1 MSRWLASVCVLLL
14 AGGVQAQPK
23 PALDLRIPPV
33 TEGTVQSIREIQTAP
48 RNARPTTPAQPDVG
62 LSSDLDT
69 GPLVGS
75 VASRQ
80 FGGPPGEKK
89 WHLGSAGTREMQE
102 RLEQTGYEVV
112 VKMDDGE
119 MRTFRPRDVARLGI
133 GQRVSVRSGELDP
146 I

>member
-1 MSRWLASVCVLLL
+1 
-14 AGGVQAQPK
+14 
-23 PALDLRIPPV
+23 
-33 TEGTVQSIREIQTAP
+33 
-48 RNARPTTPAQPDVG
+48 VG
-62 LSSDLDT
+62 LPSDLDT

-89 WHLGSAGTREMQE
+89 WHLGAAGTREMQE
-102 RLEQTGYEVV
+102 RLEQTGFEVV

-119 MRTFRPRDVARLGI
+119 QRAFRPRDPSRFGI
-133 GQRVSVRSGELDP
+133 GQRVSVRSGELEP